1 MSQVANRYSSFNS
14 DSKYI
19 ARLYWENY
27 ELDIDLR
34 HTPIECVFFLED
46 CIMNDTIFRQNP
58 KFKCYNLF
66 VDILWEVFREKTSV
80 TVNNLRSLVNCLQG
94 WYWSD
99 CQTEEDLAER
109 WLGQEQLGQLLIK
122 YPSLFDSDWV
132 ERNFFRK

>member
-19 ARLYWENY
+19 ARLYWEDY

-46 CIMNDTIFRQNP
+46 CIIHDTIFRQNP

-132 ERNFFRK
+132 ERNFFKK

>member
-99 CQTEEDLAER
+99 CQTEEDLAEK